1 MMTQARFNDENMIL
15 SHYLGPKAFAF
26 SGLNTF
32 QPGLKAVVKTN
43 NGKVYVLHY
52 NLSNFPAAK
61 PSVYV
66 TQMLYTKNGEPMNSP
81 SAPNHTLDSWNGW
94 TQLCHYSSDQWTTD
108 ITLWHIYLKCRVWLE
123 VYQTHLRT
131 GRTMDSILKHQTS
144 HV

>member
-32 QPGLKAVVKTN
+32 QPVLKAVVKTN

-81 SAPNHTLDSWNGW
+81 SAPNHTLDSWNG
-94 TQLCHYSSDQWTTD
+94 
-108 ITLWHIYLKCRVWLE
+108 
-123 VYQTHLRT
+123 
-131 GRTMDSILKHQTS
+131 
-144 HV
+144 

>member
-26 SGLNTF
+26 SGLNTL
-32 QPGLKAVVKTN
+32 QPVLKAVVKTN

>member
-32 QPGLKAVVKTN
+32 QPVLKAVVKTN

-123 VYQTHLRT
+123 VYHTHLRT

>member
-26 SGLNTF
+26 SGLNTC
-32 QPGLKAVVKTN
+32 QPVLKAVVKTN

>member
-32 QPGLKAVVKTN
+32 QPVLKAVVKTN

-66 TQMLYTKNGEPMNSP
+66 TQMLYTKNGARGLHPR
-81 SAPNHTLDSWNGW
+81 AD
-94 TQLCHYSSDQWTTD
+94 QVFYSRSTVS
-108 ITLWHIYLKCRVWLE
+108 LLK
-123 VYQTHLRT
+123 T
-131 GRTMDSILKHQTS
+131 
-144 HV
+144 